1 MDDRLGLIIKPSN
14 YLIDQVVRNTKTG
27 EDETH
32 CVLLVQRN
40 DQIGIEKEYVLGTV
54 FLHSY
59 Y

>member
-1 MDDRLGLIIKPSN
+1 MDDRRGLIIKPSN

-54 FLHSY
+54 FLNSY